1 MSLPLL
7 EALGRELAGAEIS
20 VLANSTNQA
29 LFLGFDNVSEVY
41 CFDGT
46 PFSIRNAPLTKQLR
60 NWISRGD
67 FDCVVIAL
75 GDDLLGLGEIQQIPI
90 RVGAK
95 ECFLAPILTHTYSI
109 GSPRT
114 WGVEERLGALRCLGF
129 QGGSS
134 QGFIGENLEYRTAL
148 DAKLADN
155 GIDQS
160 GCLVSIHP
168 FGSTQRQHWPLSQIE
183 QLCSE
188 LQSRFGAVPIII
200 GGPDT
205 RRFELVSKH
214 DVQNSSYID
223 MRGKLSVGELI
234 ELLRISQLV
243 ISSDSGP
250 MHISA
255 AVGTK
260 TIGLFRSSRPEH
272 SIRNGRIV
280 PIYGSDKSCKNGCTW
295 DSCRFH
301 PCRQMQSIST
311 LQILEH
317 ATKVLDE

>member
-1 MSLPLL
+1 MSLPVL
-7 EALGRELAGAEIS
+7 EALGRELPGTDIS
-20 VLANSTNQA
+20 VLSNSTNQA

-46 PFSIRNAPLTKQLR
+46 PFSIRNAPMTKQLR
-60 NWISRGD
+60 NWISRGG

-75 GDDLLGLGEIQQIPI
+75 GDDLLGLAEIQQIPI
-90 RVGAK
+90 RIGAK
-95 ECFLAPILTHTYSI
+95 ECFLAPVLTHTYSI
-109 GSPRT
+109 GSPRI

-129 QGGSS
+129 KGGSS
-134 QGFIGENLEYRTAL
+134 QGFIGENLEYRTTL
-148 DAKLADN
+148 DAKLAGL

-168 FGSTQRQHWPLSQIE
+168 FGSTQRQHWPLSKIG

-200 GGPDT
+200 GGPDAT
-205 RRFELVSKH
+205 RFELRDSNEL
-214 DVQNSSYID
+214 QNSSYID

-255 AVGTK
+255 AVGTR
-260 TIGLFRSSRPEH
+260 TVGLFRSSRPEH
-272 SIRNGRIV
+272 SRRNDKVI
-280 PIYGSDKSCKNGCTW
+280 PLYGSDEDCKNRCAWET
-295 DSCRFH
+295 CYFK